1 MIEAFYLGIF
11 FKESNMTEKKIAI
24 ISSFLSLLIITA
36 YSAFTSYF
44 SNSNIELSIGEIIEF
59 ALLNIGTL
67 IIPFVLACL
76 PYLFVRPAAVTGST
90 LSALLIF
97 TIVAIMSYSTPD
109 PKSAAAIWA
118 IYIFWL
124 LGAAITS
131 LAIAV
136 LKPKF
141 VTVSA
146 MRAFLWSAF
155 FTLLVSFAV
164 GLTISK
170 LL

>member
-1 MIEAFYLGIF
+1 
-11 FKESNMTEKKIAI
+11 MTEKRIAI
-24 ISSFLSLLIITA
+24 LSSLLSFLIIA
-36 YSAFTSYF
+36 GYGALSSYF
-44 SNSNIELSIGEIIEF
+44 SNNSLDLTAGEIIEF
-59 ALLNIGTL
+59 ALLNMGTL

-90 LSALLIF
+90 LSVLLIF
-97 TIVAIMSYSTPD
+97 AITAVISASTTD
-109 PKSAAAIWA
+109 PKSAAATWA

-124 LGAAITS
+124 LGSTIAS

-141 VTVSA
+141 FTASA
-146 MRAFLWSAF
+146 MRSFLLSIVFA
-155 FTLLVSFAV
+155 LVVGFAI

>member
-1 MIEAFYLGIF
+1 
-11 FKESNMTEKKIAI
+11 MTEKQIAI
-24 ISSFLSLLIITA
+24 ISSLLSFLIIA
-36 YSAFTSYF
+36 GYGALSSYL
-44 SNSNIELSIGEIIEF
+44 SNSSLELTTGKIIEF
-59 ALLNIGTL
+59 ALLNMFTL

-76 PYLFVRPAAVTGST
+76 PYLFVRPAAITGST

-97 TIVAIMSYSTPD
+97 VIVAIMSYSTTD
-109 PKSAAAIWA
+109 PKGAAAIWA

-124 LGAAITS
+124 LGATITS
-131 LAIAV
+131 LIIAI

-141 VTVSA
+141 VTASV
-146 MRAFLWSAF
+146 MRAFLFSVL
-155 FTLLVSFAV
+155 FTLVVSFAV